1 MAVVFYKICSKQVE
15 DKMGHCEPGQIEIEV
30 NTRVRCVAKGS
41 ISFIDVVRLA
51 YPEQVDQPNKSF
63 TMTYHY
69 NGNHQDLPLLSGQT
83 IEVKHKMV
91 FVVVVSNNS

>member
-1 MAVVFYKICSKQVE
+1 MS
-15 DKMGHCEPGQIEIEV
+15 HCEPGQVEIEV
-30 NTRVRCVAKGS
+30 NTRERCVPKGS

-51 YPEQVDQPNKSF
+51 YPDQADSPVKSF
-63 TMTYHY
+63 TITYHY

-83 IEVKHKMV
+83 IEIKHKMV